1 VQKYPKSRFTE
12 NALLRAGELNYGFEN
27 YFEALENFK
36 KLELVADY
44 QNNITIAMN
53 GQLNCNYRLGNYD
66 EAIQSARKL
75 LERGKLESDQILN
88 AHYIMAKSAMATDN
102 LQLATAEF
110 ETTVELSDDEQGAEA
125 KYMLASIQ
133 FTLQNYQRA
142 EEMVFELANEY
153 PAFEYWKA
161 KGFIML
167 ADIYAAKDNLFQ
179 ARQTLQ
185 SIIDNYPGDDLKTI
199 AIEKLTIIE
208 IREAENNTN
217 ANDTTGDGQNR

>member
-1 VQKYPKSRFTE
+1 
-12 NALLRAGELNYGFEN
+12 
-27 YFEALENFK
+27 
-36 KLELVADY
+36 
-44 QNNITIAMN
+44 
-53 GQLNCNYRLGNYD
+53 
-66 EAIQSARKL
+66 
-75 LERGKLESDQILN
+75 
-88 AHYIMAKSAMATDN
+88 
-102 LQLATAEF
+102 
-110 ETTVELSDDEQGAEA
+110 
-125 KYMLASIQ
+125 
-133 FTLQNYQRA
+133 
-142 EEMVFELANEY
+142 MVFELANEY